1 MPPAVK
7 WTEKYRPDTLKQ
19 VLGNGKAIDE
29 LRAWAES
36 WESGRPITGAAILYG
51 PAGTGKTSAAL
62 ALAREFDWDYIEMNA
77 SDARTAGMIEKIAGP
92 ASRSMTFSGKP
103 RLVILDEADNLH
115 GSADRGGAAAML
127 RLVRD
132 TRQPV
137 LLIANEYYEI
147 EKQLRDAAKGIQ
159 FRSVRSTTIAQAL
172 REICR
177 AEGVDCDPDALM
189 MIAERAGGDMRSGVN
204 DLQAA
209 AQGQKALAKEDVAT
223 AERDVKSSI
232 FRVLEVIFK
241 GNSAKEALQASY
253 ALDESPEDLIGWVDE
268 NLPLAYKGED
278 LWRGYEQLAR
288 ADVFLGRVRVRQNY
302 GLWRYASFLM
312 TGGVQAAK
320 AAARHGYVAFRPPS
334 RWRQMGQTRKARSI
348 RDSAAKKIGR
358 HCHVSAAFVRAELMG
373 FVGLLLVDKRKAI
386 PLAAELELDADEIA
400 LLLGSTT
407 STKKVQNIFEGAM
420 KLRAEEV
427 FEDIEFSWHGTG
439 TSQQPLGGTP
449 LTSAASAQTQ
459 SALADAGVLQVGAGL
474 TEAMQPSAEKAAE
487 TEPPRAEAA
496 ATAAPEVK
504 PQHEEPVASG
514 EAEASAPAQPRKR
527 GRPKKAEGD
536 SRAERKAPAA
546 GEKKQKSLFDF

>member
-19 VLGNGKAIDE
+19 VLGNGKAIEE
-29 LRAWAES
+29 LRAWAAS
-36 WESGRPITGAAILYG
+36 WERGAPITGAVILYG

-77 SDARTAGMIEKIAGP
+77 SDARTAGMIQKVAGP

-115 GSADRGGAAAML
+115 GTADRGGASAML
-127 RLVRD
+127 RLVRE
-132 TRQPV
+132 TSQPV
-137 LLIANEYYEI
+137 LLIANEYYDMD
-147 EKQLRDAAKGIQ
+147 KTLRDAAKGIQ
-159 FRSVRSTTIAQAL
+159 FRSVRANTIAQAL

-177 AEGVDCDPDALM
+177 AEGVLCDPYALM

-209 AQGQKALAKEDVAT
+209 AQGQEALRMEDVAT

-232 FRVLEVIFK
+232 FKVLEVIFK
-241 GNSAKEALQASY
+241 GSSAKEALQASY
-253 ALDESPEDLIGWVDE
+253 ALDESPEDLINWVDE
-268 NLPLAYKGED
+268 NLPLAYGGVD
-278 LWRGYEQLAR
+278 LWQGYERLAR
-288 ADVFLGRVRVRQNY
+288 ADVFLGRVRIRQNY

-334 RWRQMGQTRKARSI
+334 RWRRMGQTKKARNI

-373 FVGLLLVDKRKAI
+373 FVGLLLADKKKAV

-407 STKKVQNIFEGAM
+407 STKKVQSIFEEATKM
-420 KLRAEEV
+420 RAAELFEE
-427 FEDIEFSWHGTG
+427 IELGWHGTG
-439 TSQQPLGGTP
+439 TAQQPLGGTP
-449 LTSAASAQTQ
+449 LARATQAEAGAVKVDAVLVGAEVTEAVQASAKK
-459 SALADAGVLQVGAGL
+459 AV
-474 TEAMQPSAEKAAE
+474 EAKPLKVEAAPPVPEEPAAAAE
-487 TEPPRAEAA
+487 SQP
-496 ATAAPEVK
+496 
-504 PQHEEPVASG
+504 G
-514 EAEASAPAQPRKR
+514 SAPQPRKR
-527 GRPKKAEGD
+527 GRPKKAESEGK
-536 SRAERKAPAA
+536 AEAKPGKR
-546 GEKKQKSLFDF
+546 QKSLFDF

>member
-19 VLGNGKAIDE
+19 VLGNGKAIDD

-92 ASRSMTFSGKP
+92 ASRSMTFSGKL

-147 EKQLRDAAKGIQ
+147 EKPLRDAAKGIQ

-209 AQGQKALAKEDVAT
+209 AQGQTALAKEDVAT

-241 GNSAKEALQASY
+241 GNSAQEALFASY

-373 FVGLLLVDKRKAI
+373 FIGLLLADKKKAM
-386 PLAAELELDADEIA
+386 PLAAELGLDADEIA
-400 LLLGSTT
+400 LLLGSTP
-407 STKKVQNIFEGAM
+407 STKKVQNIFDGAM
-420 KLRAEEV
+420 KLREAEEYQ
-427 FEDIEFSWHGTG
+427 DIELSWAGRA
-439 TSQQPLGGTP
+439 QQPLAP
-449 LTSAASAQTQ
+449 ALTDAAPAQTQ
-459 SALADAGVLQVGAGL
+459 AVQAEASAVQVGAGV
-474 TEAMQPSAEKAAE
+474 TEAVQTSDDRASVLRAEPAN
-487 TEPPRAEAA
+487 AEAA
-496 ATAAPEVK
+496 ATAPPEVK
-504 PQHEEPVASG
+504 PKQEEAATAG
-514 EAEASAPAQPRKR
+514 GTEASTTAQPRKR
-527 GRPKKAEGD
+527 GRPKKAEGQ
-536 SRAERKAPAA
+536 SRAEGKAPAA

>member
-19 VLGNGKAIDE
+19 VLGNGKAIEE
-29 LRAWAES
+29 LRAWAAS
-36 WESGRPITGAAILYG
+36 WEKGAPITGAVILYG

-77 SDARTAGMIEKIAGP
+77 SDARTAGMIQKVAGP

-115 GSADRGGAAAML
+115 GTADRGGASAML
-127 RLVRD
+127 RLVRE

-137 LLIANEYYEI
+137 LLIANEYYDM
-147 EKQLRDAAKGIQ
+147 EKALRDAAKGIQ
-159 FRSVRSTTIAQAL
+159 FRSVRANTIAQAL

-177 AEGVDCDPDALM
+177 TEGVLCDPDALM

-209 AQGQKALAKEDVAT
+209 AQGQEALRMEDVAT

-232 FRVLEVIFK
+232 FKVLEVIFK
-241 GNSAKEALQASY
+241 GSSAKEALQASY
-253 ALDESPEDLIGWVDE
+253 ALDESPEDLVNWVDE
-268 NLPLAYKGED
+268 NLPLAYGGVD
-278 LWRGYEQLAR
+278 LWQGYEQLAR
-288 ADVFLGRVRVRQNY
+288 ADVFLGRVRIRQNY

-334 RWRQMGQTRKARSI
+334 RWRRMGQTKKARNI

-373 FVGLLLVDKRKAI
+373 FVGLLLADKKKAV

-407 STKKVQNIFEGAM
+407 STKKVQSIFEEATKM
-420 KLRAEEV
+420 RAAELFEE
-427 FEDIEFSWHGTG
+427 IELGWHGTG
-439 TSQQPLGGTP
+439 TAQQPIGGTP
-449 LTSAASAQTQ
+449 LTRAAQAEAGAVKVDAVLVGAEVTEAVQASAKKAVEAEPPKVEAAPPVPEEPAAAAESQPG
-459 SALADAGVLQVGAGL
+459 SAL
-474 TEAMQPSAEKAAE
+474 
-487 TEPPRAEAA
+487 
-496 ATAAPEVK
+496 
-504 PQHEEPVASG
+504 
-514 EAEASAPAQPRKR
+514 QPRKR
-527 GRPKKAEGD
+527 GRPKKAESEGK
-536 SRAERKAPAA
+536 AEAKPGKR
-546 GEKKQKSLFDF
+546 QKSLFDF